1 MATYHKNIAV
11 GLTMLVGLL
20 LLGTMIL
27 LFGDAPVK
35 FFQGSQIRIQLDAD
49 GAEGLSK
56 GSPVNYLGVSVGKI
70 EGVELAKGG
79 QAVVINASIDEHHGV
94 PANVEGFIRGNLIG
108 GTSTL
113 NLELTGPTP
122 QGTLTSDTRL
132 QAHIGGSTA
141 LPKEFT
147 DLAKE
152 IRVLVAQINQNKL
165 ADKVAVAVDKV
176 SLAIDSANKTF
187 NKVSDAVDDLR
198 KVLGDDKLRG
208 DIKDTI
214 GNFKA
219 VSENAKT
226 IAKNLETFSTKLT
239 KLSGDFERITV
250 EISGTINKTGTR
262 IDEISKALTQR
273 TDQLAGVLD
282 KMQSIANKIDK
293 GDGTAGKLINDPKLY
308 ESLTDTTAELHL
320 TIKDLRRLIQ
330 QWEQEGVPFKLGK

>member
-11 GLTMLVGLL
+11 GLTMLVGLI

-27 LFGDAPVK
+27 LFGDAPVR
-35 FFQGSQIRIQLDAD
+35 FFQGAQLKVQFLAD

-56 GSPVNYLGVSVGKI
+56 GSPVNYLGVSVGKV
-70 EGVELAKGG
+70 EGVELSKDG
-79 QAVVINASIDEHHGV
+79 QGVIIHASVDQKHNV

-113 NLELTGPTP
+113 NLELTGPKP
-122 QGTLTSDTRL
+122 QGTLARDATVP
-132 QAHIGGSTA
+132 AHIGGSTA

-152 IRVLVAQINQNKL
+152 IRVLVAQINENKL

-187 NKVSDAVDDLR
+187 TKVGDAVDELR
-198 KVLGDDKLRG
+198 KLVGDDKLRG
-208 DIKDTI
+208 DIRDTLA
-214 GNFKA
+214 NFKT

-226 IAKNLETFSTKLT
+226 IAKNLETFSTKLN
-239 KLSGDFERITV
+239 KLSGDAERIMAEV
-250 EISGTINKTGTR
+250 SGTINKAGTR
-262 IDEISKALTQR
+262 IDQIGNTVTQR
-273 TDQLAGVLD
+273 MDQVAGVLD

-293 GDGTAGKLINDPKLY
+293 GEGTAGKLINDPKLY
-308 ESLTDTTAELHL
+308 EGLTDSAAELHL